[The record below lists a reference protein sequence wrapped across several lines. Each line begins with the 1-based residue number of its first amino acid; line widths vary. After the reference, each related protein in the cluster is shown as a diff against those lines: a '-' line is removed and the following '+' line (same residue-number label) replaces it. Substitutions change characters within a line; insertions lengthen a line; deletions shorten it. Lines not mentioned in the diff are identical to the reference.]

1 MSELVIE
8 ISGGG
13 QVASLHMDAFDLGFL
28 GDKRIRRQTDIVFDD
43 SCSQQWEIR
52 YLVDGAAVPGTR
64 SLSGF
69 DTYEDARSFEVKW
82 LNLCRLNGVDPT
94 SEEGQAYADNLRE

>member
-28 GDKRIRRQTDIVFDD
+28 GDKRIRRQTDIVFDAESNQKWD
-43 SCSQQWEIR
+43 IQ
-52 YLVDGAAVPGTR
+52 YLDNGTAVPGTR

-82 LNLCRLNGVDPT
+82 LNQCRLYGVDPT
-94 SEEGQAYADNLRE
+94 SAEGQAYADELRE